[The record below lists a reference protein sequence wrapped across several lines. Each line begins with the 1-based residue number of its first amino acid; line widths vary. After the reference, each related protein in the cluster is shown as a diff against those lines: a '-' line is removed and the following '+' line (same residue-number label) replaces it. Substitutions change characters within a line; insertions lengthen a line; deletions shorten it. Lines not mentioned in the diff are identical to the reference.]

1 MDAAEPSR
9 NIYGPHVTVVTYGRY
24 RRAYFLAMVTRERE
38 TKMYAKLG
46 FEDRVSSSWG
56 LRLVDGN
63 LLLVTALALGG
74 LVVTLF
80 TGL

>member
-1 MDAAEPSR
+1 
-9 NIYGPHVTVVTYGRY
+9 
-24 RRAYFLAMVTRERE
+24 
-38 TKMYAKLG
+38 MYAKLG
-46 FEDRVSSSWG
+46 FEDRVSSSWS

>member
-1 MDAAEPSR
+1 MHARIGFNNPVS
-9 NIYGPHVTVVTYGRY
+9 GSWS
-24 RRAYFLAMVTRERE
+24 
-38 TKMYAKLG
+38 LG
-46 FEDRVSSSWG
+46 
-56 LRLVDGN
+56 LLDGN